1 MCSLLA
7 GVELSPQVVLLDKR
21 VSCLPRSTIRCRAGR
36 HESDY
41 AELRKLGESLQ
52 LHRLQEVQKRSAH
65 LFDAPVRIRHVLVFD
80 PKTGRTSGPNAVV
93 FYRGR
98 ITTVEPESA
107 ALTAPDEV
115 EIDGD
120 GGTVVAGLHDM
131 HTTATR
137 SGVAY
142 LGAGVTTVRDMGE
155 NAVLSELSRR
165 IDAGDPPGRT
175 SYSSDSSRA
184 AAPTPHAWA

>member
-1 MCSLLA
+1 MGSGAAAVRADAFLLA
-7 GVELSPQVVLLDKR
+7 GVERSPQVVLLDKKGELFA
-21 VSCLPRSTIRCRAGR
+21 VLDDSLLVLAG

-65 LFDAPVRIRHVLVFD
+65 VFDAPVRIRRVLVFD

-107 ALTAPDEV
+107 APTPPDEV

-131 HTTATR
+131 HTH
-137 SGVAY
+137 SN
-142 LGAGVTTVRDMGE
+142 LWSGAGLPRRRRHDG
-155 NAVLSELSRR
+155 SRH
-165 IDAGDPPGRT
+165 G
-175 SYSSDSSRA
+175 
-184 AAPTPHAWA
+184 